1 MSQELAPTTDSWI
14 DVVGP
19 VGQLAERIG
28 RTPFVPR
35 SMQGRPEHVAA
46 AILLGREM
54 HLGPMASLR
63 GIDVIEGRPSL
74 TAQMLGARIYAAGHR
89 IEWADDNNDKHCTV
103 RVTRGD
109 GLGSAEVTWTIAD
122 AERAGLAGKANWKK
136 YPRQMLRAR
145 ALTEAASMACPDVA
159 LGLDAAETAVDN
171 PQAPTAET
179 TRIRVE
185 TQPSVQKSDRNLT
198 NSGTVSEQFADS
210 QNVELGEPAEP
221 GPKPHTAAQMRKLRA
236 MLKDVPG
243 TPDDHREL
251 IRELCGLPGLAS
263 AKDLTYDQMSQA
275 IDNLDQLL
283 DPQVV
288 DAEVIEE

>member
-54 HLGPMASLR
+54 HLGPMAALR

-89 IEWADDNNDKHCTV
+89 IEWGEATDKKCSV

-109 GLGSAEVTWTIAD
+109 GLGSAEVTWTLAD

-159 LGLDAAETAVDN
+159 LGLDAAETSADST
-171 PQAPTAET
+171 PAQTSDT
-179 TRIRVE
+179 TRISVRIAE
-185 TQPSVQKSDRNLT
+185 TDSKT
-198 NSGTVSEQFADS
+198 EETVPLQLGPLPQIHDDSEPVSTATS
-210 QNVELGEPAEP
+210 EPA
-221 GPKPHTAAQMRKLRA
+221 PKPHTAAQMRKLRA

-251 IRELCGLPGLAS
+251 IRELCDLPDLAS

-283 DPQVV
+283 NPQVV

>member
-19 VGQLAERIG
+19 VAKLADHIG

-35 SMQGRPEHVAA
+35 SMQGKPEHVAA

-54 HLGPMASLR
+54 HLGPMAALR

-89 IEWADDNNDKHCTV
+89 IEWGEVTDKKCSV

-109 GLGSAEVTWTIAD
+109 GLGSAEVTWTMAD

-171 PQAPTAET
+171 SSAPVSET

-185 TQPSVQKSDRNLT
+185 THPSVQNPDT
-198 NSGTVSEQFADS
+198 NPVGETTVADHSEVPVADDPVVPE
-210 QNVELGEPAEP
+210 QPAP
-221 GPKPHTAAQMRKLRA
+221 QPHTAAQMRKLRA
-236 MLKDVPG
+236 MLKNVPG
-243 TPDDHREL
+243 NRDDHREL
-251 IRELCGLPGLAS
+251 IRELCELPELES
-263 AKDLTYDQMSQA
+263 AKDLTRDQMSVA
-275 IDNLDQLL
+275 IDRLDQLL
-283 DPQVV
+283 NGTVV
-288 DAEVIEE
+288 EAEVIEE